1 MYGYIYTQMA
11 FYEIDGMRPVLM
23 AGAFVHPSADV
34 IGDVLI
40 GRGVYVGPQVALRG
54 DLGRIV
60 IEADANVQD
69 NCVLHGWPNCDTV
82 IEAEGHLGHAA
93 IVHGARV
100 GRGALIGMG
109 AVVLENARIGE
120 FAVVAANSVVLAN
133 MDVPARALVAGSPAK
148 IKRELSDADVAL
160 KQQGTDAYKELV
172 VRCLKSLKAVE
183 PLAEIEDNRKRVQDI
198 HPHLNDLNP
207 RN

>member
-1 MYGYIYTQMA
+1 MA
-11 FYEIDGMRPVLM
+11 FYEIDGMRPVL
-23 AGAFVHPSADV
+23 ADGAFVHPSADV

-40 GRGVYVGPQVALRG
+40 ARGVYIGPQVALRG

-82 IEAEGHLGHAA
+82 IETEGHLGHAA

-100 GRGALIGMG
+100 CRGALIGMG

-133 MDVPARALVAGSPAK
+133 AEVPPRTLVAGSPAK
-148 IKRELSDADVAL
+148 PKRELSASDVAL

-172 VRCLKSLKAVE
+172 GRCLKSLKAVE
-183 PLAEIEDNRKRVQDI
+183 PLAKIEPNRKRVQDI
-198 HPHLNDLNP
+198 LPHLNDLNP
-207 RN
+207 KS